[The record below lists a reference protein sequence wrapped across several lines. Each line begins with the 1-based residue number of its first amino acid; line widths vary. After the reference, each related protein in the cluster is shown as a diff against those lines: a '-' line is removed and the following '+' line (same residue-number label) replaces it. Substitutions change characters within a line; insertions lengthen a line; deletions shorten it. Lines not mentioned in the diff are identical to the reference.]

1 VDLVTGRLVSQGLA
15 RPSGNGLAVVRR
27 LVGLQAQ
34 DEWVAPYAIRT
45 RAKTGHLG
53 AVAVSWLMR
62 GTLHM
67 VAADDLRWL
76 VDLLGPY
83 FVRRGR
89 ARRRQLG
96 LTDELIAAAVPE
108 LVDRLPATRAELL
121 DVAAAVGVPA
131 GQARAH
137 LLAYAGMTGELC
149 LIDGVYRR
157 VPAGRKVPDD
167 RAAELARRYLTGHAP
182 ASVED
187 FAVWSGLPMSVARPA
202 FPAQHSPEEN
212 RVEEG
217 PVPRVKLLGHFD
229 PYLLGYKDR
238 GFALDPAYATRV
250 QRGGGFVLPVVL
262 VDGRVAGT
270 WARTWSGDIMR
281 VTVDA
286 WAKVPP
292 DELAAEI
299 EDLNRPWWR

>member
-1 VDLVTGRLVSQGLA
+1 
-15 RPSGNGLAVVRR
+15 VRR

-34 DEWVAPYAIRT
+34 DEWIAPYAIRT
-45 RAKTGHLG
+45 RAKSADLQG
-53 AVAVSWLMR
+53 VAVTWVMR

-67 VAADDLRWL
+67 VAADDVHWL
-76 VDLLGPY
+76 VDLLGP
-83 FVRRGR
+83 RQAALG
-89 ARRRQLG
+89 ARRRAQLG
-96 LTDELIAAAVPE
+96 LTEKLLGRAVPE

-121 DVAAAVGVPA
+121 DVAAEVGVPE

-137 LLAYAGMTGELC
+137 LLAYAGMTGQLC
-149 LIDGVYRR
+149 MVDGRFQR
-157 VPAGRKVPDD
+157 VPAGRKVPHD

-187 FAVWSGLPMSVARPA
+187 FAAWSGLPMTVARQA
-202 FPAQHSPEEN
+202 FPSEPAAVPD
-212 RVEEG
+212 G
-217 PVPRVKLLGHFD
+217 PVPKVRLLGHFD

-238 GFALDPAYATRV
+238 SFALDPAYAKRV
-250 QRGGGFVLPVVL
+250 QRGGGFLQAVVL

-270 WARTWSGDIMR
+270 WSRSWRGDTMR

-286 WAKVPP
+286 WAPIPP

>member
-1 VDLVTGRLVSQGLA
+1 MDVVAGRITSQGLS
-15 RPSGNGLAVVRR
+15 RPAGDGLAVVRR

-34 DEWVAPYAIRT
+34 DEWIAPYAVRT
-45 RAKTGHLG
+45 RAAGSGALG

-67 VAADDLRWL
+67 VAADDLHWL

-83 FVRRGR
+83 FVKRGAPRRK
-89 ARRRQLG
+89 QLG
-96 LTDELIAAAVPE
+96 LTEKLIAAAVPE

-121 DVAAAVGVPA
+121 QVAAAVGVPE

-149 LIDGVYRR
+149 SMDGRYRR
-157 VPAGRKVPDD
+157 VPAGRKVPHD
-167 RAAELARRYLTGHAP
+167 RAAELARRYLTGHEP

-187 FAVWSGLPMSVARPA
+187 FAAWSGLPMSVARPA
-202 FPAQHSPEEN
+202 FPTEQRP
-212 RVEEG
+212 VQEG

-238 GFALDPAYATRV
+238 GFALDPAYTKRV
-250 QRGGGFVLPVVL
+250 QRGGGFLLPVVL

-270 WARTWSGDIMR
+270 WARTWRGDTMQ

-286 WAKVPP
+286 WAKVPAG
-292 DELAAEI
+292 ELAAEI